1 MSVPAHKLS
10 VYEEFYRVPDH
21 LVAEVIRGQLVTL
34 PRPAPKHA
42 RAASAL
48 GGSLFPPMDAG
59 SGGPGGWWILFEP
72 ELHLGPAPE
81 ILVPD
86 LGGWRRERLPTLP
99 EQAYFEL
106 PPDWV
111 LEVLSPATA
120 RRDRAD
126 KLPIYAEYGVGHVWL
141 VDPDAR
147 TLEVFSLREGHWRL
161 EQVYQDADEVCA
173 VPFEAVRFGLSGLW
187 A

>member
-1 MSVPAHKLS
+1 MSVPASKLS
-10 VYEEFYRVPDH
+10 VYDEFCRVPEH

-42 RAASAL
+42 RATSVM
-48 GGSLFPPMDAG
+48 GGKLIPSYDEG

-72 ELHLGPAPE
+72 ELHLGPAPD

-86 LGGWRRERLPTLP
+86 LAGWRRERLPVLP
-99 EQAYFEL
+99 DLPYFEL
-106 PPDWV
+106 APDWV
-111 LEVLSPATA
+111 LEVLSPSTV

-126 KLPIYAEYGVGHVWL
+126 KLPIYAEFGVGHVWL

-147 TLEVFSLREGHWRL
+147 TLEVFSLFDGHWRL
-161 EQVYQDADEVCA
+161 EHVYQDTDEVCA
-173 VPFEAVRFGLSGLW
+173 APFAAVRFGLAGLW
-187 A
+187 I